1 MSRVFQWVPLILTSY
16 NDRELGGQCWGN
28 MWFVWCQVWQWET
41 DAIMYSFYHIEIIF
55 PPPKNSKMKQWYC
68 SQINYSTKKPWLNSL
83 ALAFQK
89 PKPGQSCHKA
99 IITAQLGLAYLGR
112 AWLCSWPQ
120 AGPGTALHEMDLISA
135 FCHTLLGTICCPA
148 GNELMV
154 KCWQIRDV

>member
-1 MSRVFQWVPLILTSY
+1 MIGNLVGDVGVICGLSDVKFDSGKQMQSCIAFTILRLFSHHQKINT
-16 NDRELGGQCWGN
+16 
-28 MWFVWCQVWQWET
+28 
-41 DAIMYSFYHIEIIF
+41 
-55 PPPKNSKMKQWYC
+55 MKQWYC

-83 ALAFQK
+83 ALAFQN

-99 IITAQLGLAYLGR
+99 IITAQLGLAYLGL
-112 AWLCSWPQ
+112 AWLGSWPQ
-120 AGPGTALHEMDLISA
+120 AGPGTALHEMDFISA